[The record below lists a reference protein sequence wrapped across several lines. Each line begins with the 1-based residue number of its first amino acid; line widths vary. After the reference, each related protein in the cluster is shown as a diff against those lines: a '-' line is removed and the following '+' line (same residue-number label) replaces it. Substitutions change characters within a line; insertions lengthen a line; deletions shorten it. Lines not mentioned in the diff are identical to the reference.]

1 MCARYSGLRCVY
13 SIHRQ
18 TDCSRAVGS
27 NSQLAQSDHFRRPAA
42 QGSDW
47 WVAQWTRAAV
57 ESSSAAAVAGNIG
70 HVATEAV
77 AVSGAGWAAS
87 LGQET
92 SLGIYAA
99 SAVVVLVLA
108 WLQGLAFGVV
118 ALRASRRLH
127 DRALAAVLRATAAW
141 FDSQPTGRILAR
153 FAGDIDGVDDALP
166 TAAEQVW
173 CWPPLSDK
181 LG

>member
-1 MCARYSGLRCVY
+1 MRQVDYTAASPVLVSLRLNPRHQ
-13 SIHRQ
+13 SM
-18 TDCSRAVGS
+18 SP
-27 NSQLAQSDHFRRPAA
+27 LAWDSSVPSAASADSSA

-57 ESSSAAAVAGNIG
+57 ESSSSAAAAAAATATGDVA
-70 HVATEAV
+70 AEAV
-77 AVSGAGWAAS
+77 VLGGAGWAAS
-87 LGQET
+87 LGQRT

-99 SAVVVLVLA
+99 SAAVVLLLA
-108 WLQGLAFGVV
+108 WLQGLAFGTV

-166 TAAEQVW
+166 SAAEQVGGW
-173 CWPPLSDK
+173 
-181 LG
+181 